1 MLLKESSPISN
12 SSNHN
17 IETDREPQGMRSRSS
32 TVGSESE
39 KEWKLAVKEH
49 VRYGASPDRSV
60 GAVSEKGPK
69 SPMMDM

>member
-1 MLLKESSPISN
+1 
-12 SSNHN
+12 
-17 IETDREPQGMRSRSS
+17 MRSRSS
-32 TVGSESE
+32 TIGSESE

-49 VRYGASPDRSV
+49 MKHGVSPDKSV

>member
-1 MLLKESSPISN
+1 MLLKESSPSSN
-12 SSNHN
+12 S

-32 TVGSESE
+32 TIGSESE

-49 VRYGASPDRSV
+49 MKHGVSPDKSV